1 MPNIQ
6 EAHVI
11 NILWSTG
18 LALVIYA
25 VKSILLR
32 FIHKKIAN
40 QLLYFKAKRLI
51 NFIAFM
57 LYMVLFALIWFE
69 AGGALVTYL
78 GLFSAGLALALK
90 DILLNIAGWLYI
102 LFRQPFDIGDRI
114 EISGVKGDVI
124 DQNIFK
130 FRVVEVGNW
139 VHAEQSTGRIVH
151 IPNYKIFMDPLAN
164 YSLGFEYIWD
174 EIRVMVTFE
183 SNWRKAKG
191 ILQEIIGKYSED
203 LEEDVQR
210 RLHETSRKYMIYYN
224 NLTPIVYTDVTDSGV
239 QLTMRYICEPK
250 MRRFTTEKI
259 WEAVLDAFG
268 AEIDID
274 IAYPT
279 MRRVQL

>member
-6 EAHVI
+6 ESHII
-11 NILWSTG
+11 NIAWSIG
-18 LALVIYA
+18 LALFIYI
-25 VKSILLR
+25 VKSLLLR
-32 FIHKKIAN
+32 FIHAKITD
-40 QLLYFKAKRLI
+40 QLLYFKAKRIVNLI
-51 NFIAFM
+51 GFVVFM
-57 LYMVLFALIWFE
+57 VIFALIWFE
-69 AGGALVTYL
+69 SGGALITYL

-114 EISGVKGDVI
+114 EISGIKGDVI

-130 FRVVEVGNW
+130 FRVIEVGNW
-139 VHAEQSTGRIVH
+139 VHAEQSTGRIIH

-174 EIRVMVTFE
+174 EIRVLVTFE
-183 SNWRKAKG
+183 SNWRKAKS
-191 ILQEIIGKYSED
+191 ILQEIITHYSED
-203 LEEDVQR
+203 LEEEVKKKIY
-210 RLHETSRKYMIYYN
+210 ETSRKYMIYYN
-224 NLTPIVYTDVTDSGV
+224 NLTPIVYTDVTESGV

-250 MRRFTTEKI
+250 MRRFSTERI

-268 AEIDID
+268 AETDID

-279 MRRVQL
+279 MRRVQK

>member
-1 MPNIQ
+1 
-6 EAHVI
+6 
-11 NILWSTG
+11 
-18 LALVIYA
+18 
-25 VKSILLR
+25 
-32 FIHKKIAN
+32 
-40 QLLYFKAKRLI
+40 
-51 NFIAFM
+51 
-57 LYMVLFALIWFE
+57 
-69 AGGALVTYL
+69 
-78 GLFSAGLALALK
+78 
-90 DILLNIAGWLYI
+90 
-102 LFRQPFDIGDRI
+102 
-114 EISGVKGDVI
+114 
-124 DQNIFK
+124 
-130 FRVVEVGNW
+130 VEVGNW
-139 VHAEQSTGRIVH
+139 VHAEQSTGRIIH